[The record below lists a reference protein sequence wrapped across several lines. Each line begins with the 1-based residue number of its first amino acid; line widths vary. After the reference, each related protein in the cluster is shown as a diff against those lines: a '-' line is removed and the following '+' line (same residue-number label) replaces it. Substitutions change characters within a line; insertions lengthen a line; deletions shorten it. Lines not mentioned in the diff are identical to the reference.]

1 MHRGA
6 GCFCLVTQRSERPDE
21 TEFAMPITAFL
32 DLHVT
37 AEALPD
43 APAVIAETLADTRA
57 FDGCLGVEVL
67 VDVDDPAHF
76 VAVERWQSLEH
87 DNAYRA
93 WRSTDAGRSAL
104 GTILAAPPVLTR
116 LNEVA

>member
-1 MHRGA
+1 
-6 GCFCLVTQRSERPDE
+6 
-21 TEFAMPITAFL
+21 MPITAFL

-37 AEALPD
+37 AEALPE
-43 APAVIAETLADTRA
+43 ARNIITQTLADTRA

-67 VDVDDPAHF
+67 VDIDDPAHF
-76 VAVERWQSLEH
+76 VAVERWQSLAH

-93 WRSTDAGRSAL
+93 WRATDAGRSAL

-116 LNEVA
+116 LNEAA